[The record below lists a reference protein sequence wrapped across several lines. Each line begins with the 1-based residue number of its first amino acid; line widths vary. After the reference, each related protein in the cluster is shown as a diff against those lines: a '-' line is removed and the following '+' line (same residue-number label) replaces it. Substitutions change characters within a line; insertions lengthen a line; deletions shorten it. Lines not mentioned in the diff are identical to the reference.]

1 MKTAMTLAVL
11 LALGSGFA
19 MAAETTPAPV
29 KMTAAEMDKVVAGA
43 SGPQYQKR
51 VDYPCTTCTPI
62 GDGIPDRLRDQ
73 SCK

>member
-1 MKTAMTLAVL
+1 MKTTMTFAVL
-11 LALGSGFA
+11 LVLGSGVA
-19 MAAETTPAPV
+19 MAEETKPAPV

-43 SGPQYQKR
+43 FGPQYQKR

-62 GDGIPDRLRDQ
+62 GDGIPDRLRDG